1 MWGPL
6 MLNLLIDESPVM
18 APPYISYPY
27 THDPVVVT
35 QCVCECL
42 NLSVGPI
49 VQYAAAG
56 QQCSHSSSRGL
67 LLLKEPLCPRK
78 AGMPVQLHVFGKHW
92 AKSQRNHWA
101 MEYHIPSHPL
111 PLVCSRWKSCCMEP
125 LYGGWETKS
134 ARAGS
139 GGWSTDNWETRLVSI
154 SVMAKLRNTDV
165 ISSMV
170 SEGTVL
176 LANMLFTHAADMEQ
190 I

>member
-1 MWGPL
+1 

-78 AGMPVQLHVFGKHW
+78 AGMPVQLHVFGKH
-92 AKSQRNHWA
+92 
-101 MEYHIPSHPL
+101 
-111 PLVCSRWKSCCMEP
+111 
-125 LYGGWETKS
+125 
-134 ARAGS
+134 
-139 GGWSTDNWETRLVSI
+139 
-154 SVMAKLRNTDV
+154 
-165 ISSMV
+165 
-170 SEGTVL
+170 
-176 LANMLFTHAADMEQ
+176 
-190 I
+190 